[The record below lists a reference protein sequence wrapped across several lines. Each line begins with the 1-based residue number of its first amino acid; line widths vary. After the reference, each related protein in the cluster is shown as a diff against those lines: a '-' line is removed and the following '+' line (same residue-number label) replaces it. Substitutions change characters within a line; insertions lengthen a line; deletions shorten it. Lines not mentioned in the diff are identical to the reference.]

1 MQLSSVV
8 TELITIKYI
17 TCFSIVGIGELIPE
31 EQAEPEHRTRVGQ
44 TIPDSGDYVIEYI
57 PFVKLVLS
65 VTTLRTHKS
74 VRNVSRPYF

>member
-1 MQLSSVV
+1 MNSVV

-17 TCFSIVGIGELIPE
+17 TCFSVVGSEELIPE
-31 EQAEPEHRTRVGQ
+31 VPAEPDHRTRVGQ

-74 VRNVSRPYF
+74 VRKVSRHYF